1 MTIESKLKELQI
13 KKEEQWERCKI
24 WLDYPKSNKQDCTL
38 IFNEICPCRCD
49 YYLKRTDIKKWG
61 EK

>member
-24 WLDYPKSNKQDCTL
+24 WLYYPKSNKQDCKL
-38 IFNEICPCRCD
+38 IFTEYCPCRCN
-49 YYLKRTDIKKWG
+49 YYLGKIKLQRRN
-61 EK
+61 